1 MKETAYD
8 PVCNWMRRKR
18 LCQEKVNLAVAD
30 LKGKAFTRVNALIE
44 TETDIISHGA
54 TYNRDDP
61 NSR

>member
-1 MKETAYD
+1 MK
-8 PVCNWMRRKR
+8 WKR

-44 TETDIISHGA
+44 SETDIISHGA
-54 TYNRDDP
+54 TYSRDDP